1 MNKLKKKKIALQLM
15 AAALVKSQG
24 RAKAASQDASAASGL
39 GQAQTP
45 VRAGVDIP
53 TVMSCQ
59 HPEKLQI
66 GDHFSFPNQG
76 C

>member
-1 MNKLKKKKIALQLM
+1 M

-59 HPEKLQI
+59 HQLVFQI
-66 GDHFSFPNQG
+66 RDASLVCSLLFCMFSP
-76 C
+76 